1 MSRLDSLL
9 LLAEFGQLPPQVLI
23 QRAEGWTVFLDN
35 VGKDMHSPDKLL
47 FGDRSVLAVM
57 PFAHGAV
64 SLW

>member
-1 MSRLDSLL
+1 
-9 LLAEFGQLPPQVLI
+9 LPPQVLI